1 MADAGPLDLCEAEQS
16 ELARRYVLTSELY
29 VEEPWSHAGPRSVS
43 PFAPCAASRLPHV
56 FDAARLTGDSVLWVC
71 LVTQEGIEAGN
82 GFRCRSFDNAVNNA
96 NARGSMLG

>member
-56 FDAARLTGDSVLWVC
+56 FDAARLTGDSVLWDRRFVA
-71 LVTQEGIEAGN
+71 LNSRVGLRPAEA
-82 GFRCRSFDNAVNNA
+82 
-96 NARGSMLG
+96 ARPRQLRAGGSK